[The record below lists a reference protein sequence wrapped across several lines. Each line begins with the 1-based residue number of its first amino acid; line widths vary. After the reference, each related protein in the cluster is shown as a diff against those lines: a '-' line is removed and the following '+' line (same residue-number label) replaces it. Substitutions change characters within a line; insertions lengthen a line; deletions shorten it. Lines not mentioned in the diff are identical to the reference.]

1 MMADITNSVAS
12 ASAPAARGACEVA
25 PAGAPAVVAAVA
37 EAKPLEQCRSGDIPH
52 GTYHVAEKI
61 GSGAY
66 GAISTVYSDDG
77 ETFALK
83 TFEPADDGSAD
94 IGTLRELS
102 ILRLLRGD
110 LAHPFIMNAHD
121 FYVSETHAEF
131 CMVMPKA
138 QGSLNDVLSGKI
150 RLEKGG
156 GKPRVAQQLL
166 SALVFLHDNGIMHR
180 DVKPDNVLLDADLRP
195 VLCDFS
201 LAVFVNHSRRGT
213 EEDGEGPTHTG
224 DIGTAVYMAPEVRA

>member
-12 ASAPAARGACEVA
+12 TIAGGRACAEAAAPAIA
-25 PAGAPAVVAAVA
+25 AGAT
-37 EAKPLEQCRSGDIPH
+37 EPLEHRRSGDIPH
-52 GTYHVAEKI
+52 GAYHVAEKI

-83 TFEPADDGSAD
+83 TFEAADDGSAD
-94 IGTLRELS
+94 VGTLREMS

-110 LAHPFIMNAHD
+110 LAHPFMMNAHD
-121 FYVSETHAEF
+121 FYVSATTAEF

-138 QGSLNDVLSGKI
+138 QGSLNDVLSGRI

-156 GKPRVAQQLL
+156 GKPRVAHQLL
-166 SALVFLHDNGIMHR
+166 SALAFLHDNGIMHR

-201 LAVFVNHSRRGT
+201 LAVFVNQRRVG
-213 EEDGEGPTHTG
+213 EGDGEGPTHTG
-224 DIGTAVYMAPEVRA
+224 DIGTAVYMAPEVRVCEQVS